1 MDSPAC
7 LSSCSDCVF
16 YSSNLFVQKELKIT
30 PTTFQ
35 KQAKYMKNVRTK
47 EKGLVFNV
55 YIGEKGTYDQ
65 EA

>member
-1 MDSPAC
+1 MPLVLLRLCAF
-7 LSSCSDCVF
+7 V
-16 YSSNLFVQKELKIT
+16 SSNLFVRKELKIT
-30 PTTFQ
+30 STTFQ

-55 YIGEKGTYDQ
+55 YVGEKGTYDE